1 MRRLFA
7 RGIGHRRRFL
17 QAIAKLRDDGA
28 PPPPATRFP
37 SLMRRITSAA
47 SNAQTSG
54 RSPEEALMQQRI

>member
-28 PPPPATRFP
+28 PPPPCYPFP
-37 SLMRRITSAA
+37 IADAITSAA
-47 SNAQTSG
+47 SNAHPSG